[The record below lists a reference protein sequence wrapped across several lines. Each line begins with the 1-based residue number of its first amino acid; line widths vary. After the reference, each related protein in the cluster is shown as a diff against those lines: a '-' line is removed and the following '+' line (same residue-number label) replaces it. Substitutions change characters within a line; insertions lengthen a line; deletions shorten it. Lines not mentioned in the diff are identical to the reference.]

1 MSIFTSIDEL
11 IAADR
16 ETLLNIPSI
25 GPKIADSITEYFGKP
40 DNLNVIDKFRH
51 VGLNMVSKTLTQS
64 ESNFMLI
71 DVRFV
76 VTGRLDN
83 YSRTQIQDLIK
94 KHGGKVSSSVSNST
108 NYLLAGQDA
117 GSKLSEAS
125 RLGVSIITEKEFEAL
140 LDNGMS

>member
-1 MSIFTSIDEL
+1 
-11 IAADR
+11 
-16 ETLLNIPSI
+16 
-25 GPKIADSITEYFGKP
+25 
-40 DNLNVIDKFRH
+40 
-51 VGLNMVSKTLTQS
+51 MVSKTLTQS

>member
-1 MSIFTSIDEL
+1 MIE
-11 IAADR
+11 
-16 ETLLNIPSI
+16 
-25 GPKIADSITEYFGKP
+25 
-40 DNLNVIDKFRH
+40 KFRH
-51 VGLNMVSKTLTQS
+51 VGLNTVSGPLAQS
-64 ESNFMLI
+64 ESNFILADI
-71 DVRFV
+71 KFV

-140 LDNGMS
+140 IDNGIG